1 MAIKYT
7 NIFHCKTVQNF
18 TKIATFG
25 LKIYHPATLVLSIN
39 SAPEKNVAASWYFG
53 VNLTPQVNWEKQDAF
68 S

>member
-39 SAPEKNVAASWYFG
+39 SAPEKNVAAS
-53 VNLTPQVNWEKQDAF
+53 
-68 S
+68 